1 MNIDIHAHSVPRA
14 IAGIGQ
20 EEISWHGA
28 GVHAE
33 ADGRLRFDVG
43 GNRGRLAW
51 KNFRQTTEER
61 IEVLDGLGID
71 KQFLSMSPVLWFY
84 GAEPADAL
92 AGAREYNDEIAAV
105 CQRYPERFGG
115 LAWLPLQD
123 AGASVEELERS
134 MAAGLAGV
142 SVASHVN
149 GENWDSPRL
158 FPVMQAAER
167 LGAIV
172 FIHPA
177 QVRVRE
183 LIPKFHMRNIFGNP
197 WEVTVA
203 AGSLV
208 FGGVLDRLPDLKV
221 VLAHGGGYVS
231 FAMGRMDHAHEV
243 RPEAQEFISRA
254 PSDYVKRFFFD
265 TITHSPD
272 ALAYLIDRVG
282 PRQVVMGTDYPAD
295 MATGRPVEAINAVA
309 QLSEEEKELIL
320 GGNALRL
327 LGQG

>member
-1 MNIDIHAHSVPRA
+1 MIIDIHSHSVPRA
-14 IAGIGQ
+14 IAAIGQ
-20 EEISWHGA
+20 EEMSWHGA
-28 GVHAE
+28 NVQAE

-43 GNRGRLAW
+43 GSRGRLAW
-51 KNFRQTTEER
+51 KNFRQTIEER
-61 IEVLDGLGID
+61 IAVLDQFGID
-71 KQFLSMSPVLWFY
+71 RQFLSMSPVLWFY
-84 GAEPADAL
+84 AAEPADAL
-92 AGAREYNDEIAAV
+92 AGAREYNDQVAEI
-105 CQRYPERFGG
+105 CRRHPDRFGSFG
-115 LAWLPLQD
+115 WLPLQD
-123 AGASVEELERS
+123 AGASVEELERC
-134 MAAGLAGV
+134 MAAGLSGV

-158 FPVMQAAER
+158 FPVMEAAER
-167 LGAIV
+167 HGAIV

-183 LIPKFHMRNIFGNP
+183 LIPRFHMRNIFGNP

-221 VLAHGGGYVS
+221 VLAHGGGYLS

-254 PSDYVKRFFFD
+254 PSDYVKRFFYD

-272 ALAYLIDRVG
+272 ALAYLIDQVG
-282 PRQVVMGTDYPAD
+282 PEQVVMGTDYPAD
-295 MATGRPVEAINAVA
+295 MATSRPVDAVNAVP
-309 QLSEEEKELIL
+309 QLSQAEKELIL
-320 GGNALRL
+320 GGNVLRL
-327 LGQG
+327 LGQA

>member
-1 MNIDIHAHSVPRA
+1 MNIDIHSHSVPRA
-14 IAGIGQ
+14 IAGIG
-20 EEISWHGA
+20 EDELSWHGA
-28 GVHAE
+28 VVQAE
-33 ADGRLRFDVG
+33 SDGRLRFDVG

-51 KNFRQTTEER
+51 KNFRQTPEER
-61 IEVLDGLGID
+61 IEVLDQLGID
-71 KQFLSMSPVLWFY
+71 RQFLSMSPVLWFY
-84 GAEPADAL
+84 QAEAADAL
-92 AGAREYNDEIAAV
+92 AAAREYNDEIADI
-105 CQRYPERFGG
+105 CRRYPDRFGG

-123 AGASVEELERS
+123 AGASVEELERA

-142 SVASHVN
+142 AVASHVN

-158 FPVMQAAER
+158 YPVMQAAER

-221 VLAHGGGYVS
+221 VLAHGGGYLS
-231 FAMGRMDHAHEV
+231 FAIGRMDHAHEV
-243 RPEAQEFISRA
+243 RPEAREFIARA

-282 PRQVVMGTDYPAD
+282 VPQVVMGTDYPAD
-295 MATGRPVEAINAVA
+295 MATGRPVEAIEAVA
-309 QLSEEEKELIL
+309 ELNEDEKQLIL

-327 LGQG
+327 LGQA

>member
-1 MNIDIHAHSVPRA
+1 MNIDIHSHSVPSA
-14 IAGIGQ
+14 IAIGQ
-20 EEISWHGA
+20 GEISWHGA
-28 GVHAE
+28 VVQAE

-51 KNFRQTTEER
+51 KNFRQTPEER
-61 IEVLDGLGID
+61 IAVLDQLGVD
-71 KQFLSMSPVLWFY
+71 RQFLSMSPVLWFY
-84 GAEPADAL
+84 QAEPADAL
-92 AGAREYNDEIAAV
+92 AGAREYNDEIAAI
-105 CQRYPERFGG
+105 CRRYPDRFGG

-123 AGASVEELERS
+123 AGASVEELERC
-134 MAAGLAGV
+134 MAAGLSGV

-149 GENWDSPRL
+149 GENWDSARL

-167 LGAIV
+167 NGAIV

-243 RPEAQEFISRA
+243 RPEAQEFISQA
-254 PSDYVKRFFFD
+254 PSDYVRHFFYD
-265 TITHSPD
+265 TITHSED

-282 PRQVVMGTDYPAD
+282 VKQVVMGTDYPAD
-295 MATGRPVEAINAVA
+295 MATSRPVEAINAVA
-309 QLSEEEKELIL
+309 QLNEEEKRLIL
-320 GGNALRL
+320 GENVLRL
-327 LGQG
+327 LGQD